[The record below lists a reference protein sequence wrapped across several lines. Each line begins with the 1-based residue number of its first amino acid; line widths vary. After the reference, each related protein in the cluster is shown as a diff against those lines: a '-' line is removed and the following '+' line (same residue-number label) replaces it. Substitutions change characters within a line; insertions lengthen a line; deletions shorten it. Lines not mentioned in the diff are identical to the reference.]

1 MIAIA
6 ELKLTLVLDQAERG
20 ILLVIFDSL
29 SDDHNLKDK
38 AKKMSQQIKDTKAD
52 E

>member
-20 ILLVIFDSL
+20 ILLVILDSL